1 LPAFCFSHQVRTT
14 HFANE
19 ASFIPFTENNF
30 ATAKNL
36 AAIGKFLLSKYPHN
50 FVIQFV
56 PTIGRYVMC
65 LTRLLKRFAA
75 ASLMAGMSLSALALT
90 PGSGTWVAEP
100 SSNLNGLQNAY
111 TYVPKNPNPAT
122 IGNGRALMITL
133 HGCSMTAS
141 NVINKGYNWE
151 ATAEQYGMVVVA
163 PTVPSGTTAT
173 RTYAGCWDWF
183 GGNHSRTTR
192 DEAILL
198 KLVDIIKA
206 RQGLDIDPNQIYI
219 TGLSSGGGL
228 VIDIGCV
235 APDYFA
241 GMGINAGPALYT
253 SANAGVGSKA
263 VVTPQNVSDTC
274 TSIAGSYSSY
284 LKTQVTS
291 VVNGTSDSIVDPS
304 HDQTNAYGMKINYGA
319 TTSNGTFT
327 DVQSTGETWR
337 DANGNTRV
345 SWVQATG
352 MGHAWPAGSGG
363 SGGGTY
369 VDYSHINYPAY
380 VTKFFFDNNLRVN
393 RSGGTTT
400 TTSATTS
407 TTSTTSTA
415 PATTTTTAQATTT
428 TTARATTTT
437 TSTTTTT
444 TLAGTGNG
452 TCYTSSNYTHTL
464 FGRAHVNYANF
475 HAVANGSNQDMG
487 LDSLFVTTTLKQ
499 VGLNNYVIGTC
510 P

>member
-1 LPAFCFSHQVRTT
+1 MHLTKFFKQG
-14 HFANE
+14 
-19 ASFIPFTENNF
+19 
-30 ATAKNL
+30 L
-36 AAIGKFLLSKYPHN
+36 AASVL
-50 FVIQFV
+50 
-56 PTIGRYVMC
+56 
-65 LTRLLKRFAA
+65 
-75 ASLMAGMSLSALALT
+75 AGLSLSAFALT
-90 PGSGTWVAEP
+90 PGSGTWVSEP

-111 TYVPKNPNPAT
+111 TYVPKNANPTT

-133 HGCSMTAS
+133 HGCAMTAS
-141 NVINKGYNWE
+141 NVINNGYNWE
-151 ATAEQYGMVVVA
+151 TTAEQYGMVVVA

-173 RTYAGCWDWF
+173 RTYSGCWDWF

-206 RQGLDIDPNQIYI
+206 RPGLDIDPNQIYI

-253 SANAGVGSKA
+253 PGTAGVGSKA
-263 VVTPQNVSDTC
+263 TVTAQQVSDTC
-274 TSIAGSYSSY
+274 TSIAGSYSSA
-284 LKTQVTS
+284 LKTQIAS
-291 VVNGTSDSIVDPS
+291 VVNGTTDSIVDPT
-304 HDQTNAYGMKINYGA
+304 HDQINAAGMKINYGA

-327 DVQSTGETWR
+327 DVKSTGETWR
-337 DANGNTRV
+337 DANGKTRM

-380 VTKFFFDNNLRVN
+380 VTKFFFDNNLRVS
-393 RSGGTTT
+393 RTGGTTT
-400 TTSATTS
+400 TTAATT
-407 TTSTTSTA
+407 TTSTA
-415 PATTTTTAQATTT
+415 QATTTSTAQATTTSTAQATTT

-444 TLAGTGNG
+444 TTSGIGTG
-452 TCYTSSNYTHTL
+452 TCFTSSNYTHAW
-464 FGRAHVNYANF
+464 FGRAHYVYTNF
-475 HAVANGSNQDMG
+475 HAAANGSNQDMG
-487 LDSLFVTTTLKQ
+487 LYSLFVTTTLKQ
-499 VGLNNYVIGTC
+499 IGVNNYVVGTC

>member
-1 LPAFCFSHQVRTT
+1 M
-14 HFANE
+14 
-19 ASFIPFTENNF
+19 
-30 ATAKNL
+30 
-36 AAIGKFLLSKYPHN
+36 Y
-50 FVIQFV
+50 
-56 PTIGRYVMC
+56 
-65 LTRLLKRFAA
+65 LTKLLKQGLA
-75 ASLMAGMSLSALALT
+75 ASLLAGMSLSAFALT

-100 SSNLNGLQNAY
+100 SGNLNGLQNAY
-111 TYVPKNPNPAT
+111 TYVPKNPSPAT

-133 HGCSMTAS
+133 HGCAMTAT

-198 KLVDIIKA
+198 KLVDIIKS
-206 RQGLDIDPNQIYI
+206 RPGLDIDPNQIYV

-253 SANAGVGSKA
+253 PGSAGVGSKA
-263 VVTPQNVSDTC
+263 TVTAQQVSDTC
-274 TSIAGSYSSY
+274 TSIAGSYSTA
-284 LKTQVTS
+284 LKTQITS
-291 VVNGTSDSIVDPS
+291 VVNGTSDSIVDPT
-304 HDQTNAYGMKINYGA
+304 HDQTNAAGMKLNYGA
-319 TTSNGTFT
+319 STSNGTFT

-337 DANGNTRV
+337 DSNGNTRV

-380 VTKFFFDNNLRVN
+380 VTKFFFDNNLRVS
-393 RSGGTTT
+393 RAGGTTT
-400 TTSATTS
+400 TTAAGTTS
-407 TTSTTSTA
+407 TTTSTTSTA
-415 PATTTTTAQATTT
+415 GVTTT

-444 TLAGTGNG
+444 TAPSTGGG
-452 TCYTSSNYTHTL
+452 TCFTSSNYTHAL
-464 FGRAHVNYANF
+464 FGRAHLVYSNF
-475 HAVANGSNQDMG
+475 HVAANGSNQDMG
-487 LDSLFVTTTLKQ
+487 LYSMFVVTTLKQ
-499 VGLNNYVIGTC
+499 IGLNNYVIGSC
-510 P
+510 Q

>member
-1 LPAFCFSHQVRTT
+1 MQL
-14 HFANE
+14 
-19 ASFIPFTENNF
+19 I
-30 ATAKNL
+30 K
-36 AAIGKFLLSKYPHN
+36 
-50 FVIQFV
+50 
-56 PTIGRYVMC
+56 
-65 LTRLLKRFAA
+65 LLKRGVAT
-75 ASLMAGMSLSALALT
+75 SLLAGLSFSALALT

-100 SSNLNGLQNAY
+100 SGNLNGLQNAY
-111 TYVPKNPNPAT
+111 TYVPKNTNPAT
-122 IGNGRALMITL
+122 IGNGRALMISL
-133 HGCSMTAS
+133 HGCAMTAT
-141 NVINKGYNWE
+141 NVINKGFNWE

-173 RTYAGCWDWF
+173 RTYSGCWDWF

-192 DEAILL
+192 DEVILL
-198 KLVDIIKA
+198 KLVDIIKSRA
-206 RQGLDIDPNQIYI
+206 GLDIDPNQIYI
-219 TGLSSGGGL
+219 SGLSSGGGL

-253 SANAGVGSKA
+253 PGSAGVGSKA
-263 VVTPQNVSDTC
+263 TVTAQQVSDTC
-274 TSIAGSYSSY
+274 TSIAGSYSPS
-284 LKTQVTS
+284 LKTQVAA
-291 VVNGTSDSIVDPS
+291 VVNGTTDSIVDPT
-304 HDQTNAYGMKINYGA
+304 HDQTNAAGMKINYGA
-319 TTSNGTFT
+319 STSNGTFT

-380 VTKFFFDNNLRVN
+380 VTKFFFDNNLRVS

-407 TTSTTSTA
+407 TTTSSTSTA
-415 PATTTTTAQATTT
+415 QGTTTTTAQATTT
-428 TTARATTTT
+428 TTKATTTT
-437 TSTTTTT
+437 TGTTTTT
-444 TLAGTGNG
+444 TAPTGNG

-464 FGRAHVNYANF
+464 YGRAYLNYANF
-475 HAVANGSNQDMG
+475 HAVALGSNQDMG
-487 LDSLFVTTTLKQ
+487 LDSLFVTTTLKKI
-499 VGLNNYVIGTC
+499 GLNNYVIGTC

>member
-1 LPAFCFSHQVRTT
+1 MH
-14 HFANE
+14 
-19 ASFIPFTENNF
+19 
-30 ATAKNL
+30 
-36 AAIGKFLLSKYPHN
+36 
-50 FVIQFV
+50 
-56 PTIGRYVMC
+56 
-65 LTRLLKRFAA
+65 LTKLLKQGVA
-75 ASLMAGMSLSALALT
+75 ASLMAGMSLSSFALT
-90 PGSGTWVAEP
+90 AGSGTWVKET
-100 SSNLNGLQNAY
+100 NLFGLQDAQ
-111 TYVPKNPNPAT
+111 TYVPKNPSPAT
-122 IGNGRALMITL
+122 IGTGRALMITL
-133 HGCSMTAS
+133 HGCGQTAS
-141 NVINKGYNWE
+141 GNVINKMFNWE

-173 RTYAGCWDWF
+173 RTYSGCWDWF
-183 GGNHSRTTR
+183 GGNHSRSTR

-198 KLVDIIKA
+198 KLVDAVKS
-206 RQGLDIDPNQIYI
+206 RSNLDIDPNQIYV

-253 SANAGVGSKA
+253 AASAGVGSKA

-291 VVNGTSDSIVDPS
+291 VVNGTSDSTVDPT

-363 SGGGTY
+363 SGGGLY

-380 VTKFFFDNNLRVN
+380 VTKFFFDNNLRVS

-407 TTSTTSTA
+407 TTTSTTSTA
-415 PATTTTTAQATTT
+415 VGTTTTTAQATTT

-437 TSTTTTT
+437 TTATTTTT
-444 TLAGTGNG
+444 TAPATGTG
-452 TCYTSSNYTHTL
+452 TCYTASNYTHAL
-464 FGRAHVNYANF
+464 FGRAHLNYLTY
-475 HAVANGSNQDMG
+475 HALANGSNQDMG
-487 LDSLFVTTTLKQ
+487 LYSLFVTTTLKQ
-499 VGLNNYVIGTC
+499 VGVNNYIIGTC